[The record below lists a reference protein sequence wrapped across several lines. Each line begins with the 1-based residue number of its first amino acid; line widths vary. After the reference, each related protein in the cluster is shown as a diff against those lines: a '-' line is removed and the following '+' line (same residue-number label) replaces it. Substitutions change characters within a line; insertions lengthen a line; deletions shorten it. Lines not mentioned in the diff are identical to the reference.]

1 MSDQIREGAG
11 NYDEARCGLPGCGEP
26 LHMVL
31 TFSKGIYLR
40 DTSAVLAEPDHAH
53 SKTWHVECGGGHVVL
68 LPADTARDEY
78 DFGFCA
84 GGHED
89 YPSTA
94 ADCQHNDMDR
104 LRAVI
109 SAETRDRDGRQP

>member
-1 MSDQIREGAG
+1 MAEHLREGAG
-11 NYDEARCGLPGCGEP
+11 NYEEARCGLPGCGQL

-40 DTSAVLAEPDHAH
+40 DTADILAEPDHAH
-53 SKTWHVECGGGHVVL
+53 SKTWHVECEGGHTVL

-94 ADCQHNDMDR
+94 EGCQHNDLAR
-104 LRAVI
+104 LRAVVMP
-109 SAETRDRDGRQP
+109 EEKP